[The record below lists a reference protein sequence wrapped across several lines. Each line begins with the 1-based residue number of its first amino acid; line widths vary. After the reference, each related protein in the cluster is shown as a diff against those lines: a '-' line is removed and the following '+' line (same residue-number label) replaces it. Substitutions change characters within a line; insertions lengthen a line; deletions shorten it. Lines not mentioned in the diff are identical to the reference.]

1 MTVLSDVIQRYD
13 TGKHI
18 WLQGAYGEVDREA
31 NSDRVPRL
39 CPVGALWELGPVAS
53 ECRSVEYAL
62 HTEAQR
68 RGYPTFYRY
77 NDASDRTLDQV
88 LAFMRGV
95 ETAMS
100 ERV

>member
-1 MTVLSDVIQRYD
+1 MTILSDVIQRYD

-39 CPVGALWELGPVAS
+39 CPIGALWELGPIES

-77 NDASDRTLDQV
+77 NDDPDRTLNQV
-88 LAFMRGV
+88 LEFLRGADA
-95 ETAMS
+95 ELS
-100 ERV
+100 KR